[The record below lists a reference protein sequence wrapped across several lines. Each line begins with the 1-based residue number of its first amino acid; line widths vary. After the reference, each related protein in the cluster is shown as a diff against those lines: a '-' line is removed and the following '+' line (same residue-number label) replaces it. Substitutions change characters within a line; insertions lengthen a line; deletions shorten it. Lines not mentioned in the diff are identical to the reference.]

1 MSHSQPSP
9 RTQQSTRP
17 AKARSTD
24 WLREWTLP
32 GIYLLAF
39 AASGWLILIA
49 NLFPIARYTDWI
61 FPVVQD
67 MAGLAASTLLL
78 VVLGLTPYAL
88 RQLLRRPPN

>member
-1 MSHSQPSP
+1 MSRSRPSP
-9 RTQQSTRP
+9 PAQQSTRP
-17 AKARSTD
+17 ANARSAD

-49 NLFPIARYTDWI
+49 NLFPVARYTDWI

-67 MAGLAASTLLL
+67 KAGLAASTLLL

-88 RQLLRRPPN
+88 RQLLRRSPH